1 MISASGVRYQRVQ
14 AEDWNEEEEEEG
26 KVTINLYSASTRS
39 SLSRQKRESCVR
51 ITASVVL
58 LSIGLYF
65 ALHVLRNGSLEAPG
79 KGSSAKDGKAHHGEG
94 HHHHGNKGAPAHH
107 HEHGV
112 YHHAA
117 VITDS
122 ETCSSFAKEVLT
134 EGGTVVDAGIVAMLC
149 LGVVHPHSAG
159 IGGVLSAVFYN
170 KTLGT
175 TKALSTFPVESL
187 NLSYGIPSTLQGLRL
202 LHHEFGSLS
211 WAQLFQRPLEL
222 ARNGFLVDN
231 ILAGALREAAAH
243 RTDLCP
249 LLCSQGWEL
258 KAAGANATNRKL
270 ASVLEKVSAEMEEAT
285 FPESLA
291 WRIAGDVPKI
301 GRRAF
306 VEAVIRQRATLV
318 EPLVTELDH
327 FFLYVAPPPAS
338 GEVLTR
344 IVKRA
349 GQLSLSLVS
358 VSSAENASA
367 AYQGILNAA
376 QQAYQSLPGF
386 PGPVPWSHQKQSK
399 GKPSMQT
406 APAGSQVTVIDVS
419 GNVLAMVSS
428 LNSSFGAK
436 VLSPSTGIFLSDF
449 TERTDSGVLYWACPA
464 VLRAR
469 AGDGLVAIASAGGT
483 SAPFAAAQV
492 VLNKVYFERSAREA
506 LSGPRFYLNAGV
518 GGILHK
524 LVSGLQRDSKI
535 YTLLLREEPELELVN
550 GTAGG
555 VTATVVE
562 SHLGHISAFG
572 QPQTYSYADGY

>member
-122 ETCSSFAKEVLT
+122 
-134 EGGTVVDAGIVAMLC
+134 
-149 LGVVHPHSAG
+149 
-159 IGGVLSAVFYN
+159 GGVLSAVFYN

>member
-1 MISASGVRYQRVQ
+1 MRRR
-14 AEDWNEEEEEEG
+14 
-26 KVTINLYSASTRS
+26 RS
-39 SLSRQKRESCVR
+39 RRRKEKSLSTCTQ
-51 ITASVVL
+51 
-58 LSIGLYF
+58 
-65 ALHVLRNGSLEAPG
+65 
-79 KGSSAKDGKAHHGEG
+79 
-94 HHHHGNKGAPAHH
+94 
-107 HEHGV
+107 
-112 YHHAA
+112 
-117 VITDS
+117 
-122 ETCSSFAKEVLT
+122 TCSSFAKEILT
-134 EGGTVVDAGIVAMLC
+134 EGGTAVDAGIVAMLC

-159 IGGVLSAVFYN
+159 IGGILSAVFYN

-202 LHHEFGSLS
+202 LHREFGSLS
-211 WAQLFQRPLEL
+211 WAQLFQRPTEL

-243 RTDLCP
+243 GTDLCP
-249 LLCSQGWEL
+249 LLCNQGWKL
-258 KAAGANATNRKL
+258 KGAGANATNRKL
-270 ASVLEKVSAEMEEAT
+270 ASVLEKVSAEMEEAS

-291 WRIAGDVPKI
+291 RRIAGDVPKI
-301 GRRAF
+301 GRRDF
-306 VEAVIRQRATLV
+306 VETVLRQRATLV
-318 EPLVTELDH
+318 EPLVTELDR

-344 IVKRA
+344 IMKRA
-349 GQLSLSLVS
+349 RPLSLSLVS

-367 AYQGILNAA
+367 AYQDILNAA
-376 QQAYQSLPGF
+376 QQVYQSLPGF
-386 PGPVPWSHQKQSK
+386 LGTVPRSQRKQSK
-399 GKPSMQT
+399 GKPSTKT
-406 APAGSQVTVIDVS
+406 ALAGSQVTVIDAS
-419 GNVLAMVSS
+419 GNVLVMVGS

-464 VLRAR
+464 LLRATT
-469 AGDGLVAIASAGGT
+469 AGGDLVAIASTGGT

-506 LSGPRFYLNAGV
+506 LSGPRFYLDVGV
-518 GGILHK
+518 GGTLHK
-524 LVSGLQRDSKI
+524 LVSGLRRDSEI
-535 YTLLLREEPELELVN
+535 YTLLSRGDPELELVN

-572 QPQTYSYADGY
+572 QPQTYSHADGY

>member
-1 MISASGVRYQRVQ
+1 MISASQVRYQRVQ
-14 AEDWNEEEEEEG
+14 AEDRNEEEEEQEEEG

-39 SLSRQKRESCVR
+39 SLSRQKWESCVR
-51 ITASVVL
+51 IAASVVL
-58 LSIGLYF
+58 LSISLYF
-65 ALHVLRNGSLEAPG
+65 GLHVLRYGSLGAPG
-79 KGSSAKDGKAHHGEG
+79 KGNSAKDGKAHRGEG
-94 HHHHGNKGAPAHH
+94 HHHHSHKVAPDHH
-107 HEHGV
+107 HERGV

-122 ETCSSFAKEVLT
+122 
-134 EGGTVVDAGIVAMLC
+134 GGI
-149 LGVVHPHSAG
+149 
-159 IGGVLSAVFYN
+159 LSAVFYN

-202 LHHEFGSLS
+202 LHREFGSLS
-211 WAQLFQRPLEL
+211 WAQLFQRPTEL

-243 RTDLCP
+243 GTDLCP
-249 LLCSQGWEL
+249 LLCNQGWKL
-258 KAAGANATNRKL
+258 KGAGANATNRKL
-270 ASVLEKVSAEMEEAT
+270 ASVLEKVSAEMEEAS

-291 WRIAGDVPKI
+291 RRIAGDVPKI
-301 GRRAF
+301 GRRDF
-306 VEAVIRQRATLV
+306 VETVLRQRATLV
-318 EPLVTELDH
+318 EPLVTELDR

-344 IVKRA
+344 IMKRA
-349 GQLSLSLVS
+349 RPLSLSLVS

-367 AYQGILNAA
+367 AYQDILNAA
-376 QQAYQSLPGF
+376 QQVYQSLPGF
-386 PGPVPWSHQKQSK
+386 LGTVPRSQRKQSK
-399 GKPSMQT
+399 GKPSTKT
-406 APAGSQVTVIDVS
+406 ALAGSQVTVIDAS
-419 GNVLAMVSS
+419 GNVLVMVGS

-464 VLRAR
+464 LLRATT
-469 AGDGLVAIASAGGT
+469 AGGDLVAIASTGGT

-506 LSGPRFYLNAGV
+506 LSGPRFYLDVGV
-518 GGILHK
+518 GGTLHK
-524 LVSGLQRDSKI
+524 LVSGLRRDSEI
-535 YTLLLREEPELELVN
+535 YTLLSRGDPELELVN

-572 QPQTYSYADGY
+572 QPQTYSHADGY